1 MGVKFWNDRFSIEG
15 CIELNLTLLPNLCAL
30 LVFIGAFR
38 PLARRAGPHTNAW
51 FLAWTF
57 ILLHNV
63 ALIFAGSGTG
73 GFVWVL
79 IIGQWMLELG
89 GICFLRAAL
98 QAEDSVDSLLIAAE
112 MAVPMFAQSAMV
124 ALHTSHPGWQALFTA
139 LMAIPGIH
147 LLNLERGRQRP
158 RARMAWGFVVA
169 AACLAPFAAA
179 WPEMTLSV
187 VHSLL
192 FLGSAILYWQH
203 ADDTS
208 TGVFSAVIGLG
219 LWGLV
224 FPIDVLLQAEHLQS
238 PLIDVAEQFPS
249 YLVAYGMILTIIEEH
264 VRRTEMLA
272 MHDPLTGLPNRRLFE
287 DRMQQVLANASS
299 MGTLSACLV
308 IDVDNFKT
316 TNDTLGHG
324 VGDGLLQAVATRL
337 SWHIHAGDTLA
348 RTGGDEFAVILGR
361 LQSLEH
367 LRFTIGTIMS
377 VTSAPVVVDEHEIHV
392 GLSIGVAINTNGS
405 RDADLLRH
413 QADEAMY
420 EAKRSGGNRFA
431 YWGGPPDEVAYL
443 LSSVPPEARGSVQ
456 TQFFLR

>member
-1 MGVKFWNDRFSIEG
+1 M
-15 CIELNLTLLPNLCAL
+15 NLTLLPNLCAL

-63 ALIFAGSGTG
+63 ALIFGGSGAHG
-73 GFVWVL
+73 HAWVL
-79 IIGQWMLELG
+79 MLGQWMLEAG
-89 GICFLRAAL
+89 GICFLRAVL
-98 QAEDSVDSLLIAAE
+98 EVEDSIDSLLIGIE
-112 MAVPMFAQSAMV
+112 MAIPMFAQAALV
-124 ALHTSHPGWQALFTA
+124 AFHSQHPGWQALFTA
-139 LMAIPGIH
+139 LMAVPGIH
-147 LLNLERGRQRP
+147 LLRLERERRRP
-158 RARMAWGFVVA
+158 LERMAWGFVVV

-203 ADDTS
+203 TDGST
-208 TGVFSAVIGLG
+208 TGVFTAVSGLA

-224 FPIDVLLQAEHLQS
+224 FPVNVVLAQAGIQS
-238 PLIDVAEQFPS
+238 PLIDAAVQFPS
-249 YLVAYGMILTIIEEH
+249 YLVAYGMILTIIEQH
-264 VRRTEMLA
+264 VKRTEMLA

-287 DRMQQVLANASS
+287 DRMQQVLTNASS
-299 MGTLSACLV
+299 MGTMSACLV

-316 TNDTLGHG
+316 TNDTMGHG

-337 SWHIHAGDTLA
+337 SWHIQAGDTLA

-367 LRFTIGTIMS
+367 LRFTVGAIMS
-377 VTSAPVVVDEHEIHV
+377 VTSAPVIVDEHEICV
-392 GLSIGVAINTNGS
+392 GLSIGVAINPDGAL
-405 RDADLLRH
+405 DAVMLRH
-413 QADEAMY
+413 HADEAMY

-443 LSSVPPEARGSVQ
+443 LSSVPAGARSEY
-456 TQFFLR
+456 TQFYLR

>member
-1 MGVKFWNDRFSIEG
+1 M
-15 CIELNLTLLPNLCAL
+15 NLTLLPNLCAL

-63 ALIFAGSGTG
+63 ALILGGSGTNAH
-73 GFVWVL
+73 VWIL
-79 IIGQWMLELG
+79 MIGQWMLEVG

-98 QAEDSVDSLLIAAE
+98 EAEDSVESLLIAVE
-112 MAVPMFAQSAMV
+112 MSLPMFAQSALV
-124 ALHTSHPGWQALFTA
+124 VLHQSHPGWQALFTA

-147 LLNLERGRQRP
+147 LLNLERGRKRP

-179 WPEMTLSV
+179 WPEMTLAV
-187 VHSLL
+187 VHGLL
-192 FLGSAILYWQH
+192 FLGAAILYWQH

-208 TGVFSAVIGLG
+208 TGVLSAVSGLG

-224 FPIDVLLQAEHLQS
+224 FPIDVMLQWANLHS
-238 PLIDVAEQFPS
+238 PLIDAAEQFPS
-249 YLVAYGMILTIIEEH
+249 YLVAYGMILSIIEQH
-264 VRRTEMLA
+264 VQRTEMLA

-287 DRMQQVLANASS
+287 DRMQQVLENASS

-367 LRFTIGTIMS
+367 LRFTVGAIMS
-377 VTSAPVVVDEHEIHV
+377 VTSAPVLVDEKEIKV
-392 GLSIGVAINTNGS
+392 GLSIGVAINQDGS
-405 RDADLLRH
+405 CDADLLRH
-413 QADEAMY
+413 HADEAMY
-420 EAKRSGGNRFA
+420 EAKRGGGNRFA

-443 LSSVPPEARGSVQ
+443 LSGVPAGAANAVQ
-456 TQFFLR
+456 TQLFLR